1 MCGEVLSFS
10 PCSRE
15 KWGKMGRKRRN
26 LVGSLVCLNF
36 RMRNA
41 TVKFSSALSSLE
53 VQGRKKKMLSEATLM
68 DTDLLKLLS
77 DL

>member
-15 KWGKMGRKRRN
+15 EWEKVGRKRGN
-26 LVGSLVCLNF
+26 LVGYLVCLKF

-41 TVKFSSALSSLE
+41 TVKFSESPVFLKRFPASRR
-53 VQGRKKKMLSEATLM
+53 RKKKLFPAGLIDEHS
-68 DTDLLKLLS
+68 S
-77 DL
+77 C